1 MYACLNI
8 KWEWIVVDVR
18 RKHSE
23 KGESCRTGSKRDDG
37 NILFMVTQPHCFI
50 VVQERAWEKAV
61 QYIIFSL
68 LSLTRSTTTKEQRHN
83 PLFLNGYNLLL
94 PSLCRIM
101 HKKRN
106 YVLIICGNRVFIFL
120 LSLGLRLVK
129 WWIWCEVI
137 YYDDLCFSVCEWNAG

>member
-18 RKHSE
+18 RQHSGKE
-23 KGESCRTGSKRDDG
+23 KKRWTGESSRTGSKRDDG

-50 VVQERAWEKAV
+50 VIQESLRKSGTI
-61 QYIIFSL
+61 YFSFSL
-68 LSLTRSTTTKEQRHN
+68 EVDEKYDDRGTTTQST
-83 PLFLNGYNLLL
+83 FLDGYNLLP

-106 YVLIICGNRVFIFL
+106 YVLIKCGNGVFIFL
-120 LSLGLRLVK
+120 LAFRPATGEVVNMMWSNILWWLV
-129 WWIWCEVI
+129 
-137 YYDDLCFSVCEWNAG
+137 F